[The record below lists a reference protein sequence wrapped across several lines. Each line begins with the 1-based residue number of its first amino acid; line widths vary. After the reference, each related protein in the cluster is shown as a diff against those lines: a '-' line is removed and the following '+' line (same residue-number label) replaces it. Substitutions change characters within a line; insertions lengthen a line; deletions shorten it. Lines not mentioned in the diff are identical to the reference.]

1 MSEKDKK
8 GQLKKLQRN
17 CKKFE
22 KALGECKVE
31 RSHSNSSIK
40 GLDKV
45 EHYLKKFNQLM
56 PEQNS
61 NEITFSYELINEI
74 ISLWA
79 SIVEY
84 LIRLPKNSVMPELF
98 IVIVKIMNINQ
109 IQPLTLADFPAPDE
123 ISPQTEKLLDAYY
136 NALAKTTLYLLLSLN
151 ISDEITQYEKKDKKV
166 KTGSLIPP
174 SKKKKKLSTF
184 QFSTTIKALPI
195 DYYEEAAR
203 LFVLISIRIPDLYE
217 SILETLNYL
226 NGGKIGEKGG
236 VILTEELKENY
247 PIFKK
252 WESYSNYISSK
263 SSHAEKLSN
272 AISSMDN
279 KWLIH
284 FEARSGFAVE
294 YIRCWGEYIRKEIIS
309 NIKEY
314 PGYLLFS
321 NELMNIFEIP
331 SEELITPIYIIAE
344 AYGSFSCI
352 DIEIY
357 KKVITEKIKKTN
369 LYDIDGMGELLIIEH
384 FIYTYFGHEGIILD
398 CFDFSLFESIH
409 SCIIASDSY
418 ALICLTISMIYQVIP
433 ILPCELRKKVIFN
446 FVLSHKLFN
455 TLFCHWNHYV
465 RMFFQELLLYRCT
478 VSPSRNRIKQ
488 GSFLPK
494 EKDIYKRISTKEI
507 DMTKEDQN
515 IIDKID
521 SRISSIKKVKEK
533 GFKNDEDK
541 KKSIYIVPSL
551 QDYEIEMD
559 DYKQWEQTNSDEP
572 LYQILEM
579 TRLNKLD
586 QNTI

>member
-31 RSHSNSSIK
+31 RSHSSSNIK

-56 PEQNS
+56 LEQNNS
-61 NEITFSYELINEI
+61 EITFSCELINEI

-84 LIRLPKNSVMPELF
+84 LIRLPKNNLMPELF
-98 IVIVKIMNINQ
+98 IVIVRIMNINQ

-123 ISPQTEKLLDAYY
+123 VPQQTEKLLDAYY
-136 NALAKTTLYLLLSLN
+136 NALAKTALYLLLSLN
-151 ISDEITQYEKKDKKV
+151 ISDEITQYEKKDKN
-166 KTGSLIPP
+166 
-174 SKKKKKLSTF
+174 TF
-184 QFSTTIKALPI
+184 QFSTTIKPLPA

-217 SILETLNYL
+217 GILETLNYL

-236 VILTEELKENY
+236 IILTEELKENY
-247 PIFKK
+247 PLFKK

-263 SSHAEKLSN
+263 SSHAEKLNN

-478 VSPSRNRIKQ
+478 VSPSRNRIKKH
-488 GSFLPK
+488 SLLPK
-494 EKDIYKRISTKEI
+494 EMDIYKRISTKEI
-507 DMTKEDQN
+507 DMIKEDQK

-533 GFKNDEDK
+533 GFENDEDK

-551 QDYEIEMD
+551 QDYEIEKS